1 MNSDSVFSDYRG
13 LSPLVHYENWTKLQH
28 EEKKTMGS
36 GRSGIYYT
44 SHGSSYI
51 HHDALIHV
59 MEGEYDPDNG
69 IARWHINGAH
79 GQDFMD
85 FMDKNGIINNV
96 NYAYDN
102 GVRIGKI
109 KKLLSVLQT
118 GWE

>member
-1 MNSDSVFSDYRG
+1 
-13 LSPLVHYENWTKLQH
+13 
-28 EEKKTMGS
+28 MGS

-69 IARWHINGAH
+69 IVRWHINGAH
-79 GQDFMD
+79 GQDSMD
-85 FMDKNGIINNV
+85 FMDKNGIINDV